1 MKTYFLTSIILDA
14 KDFISS
20 YVYVQQFQATVDTF
34 DVNGNKIVWF
44 QMIFFMFKIKIIDV
58 RN

>member
-20 YVYVQQFQATVDTF
+20 SVYVRQFQATVDTF